1 MRDFDEITLK
11 GKLAI
16 FIAIIMSTAAFF
28 IHEAPH
34 VLFHTDAVKDIQ
46 QMIIT
51 MAFYISCAITFLAG
65 FTIMKAEKN
74 SGSSTRTNPI
84 IYIIMMGC
92 SVLAIFFSWA
102 ITYLVPFVLMFFVSI
117 DFRNKRKSQTTSW
130 TDYVLITISIIETTA
145 IIGFTTYPYYQPIII

>member
-16 FIAIIMSTAAFF
+16 FITIIMSAAAFF
-28 IHEAPH
+28 VREAPH
-34 VLFHTDAVKDIQ
+34 VLFGETNLNGTQ

-84 IYIIMMGC
+84 IYIIMMSC

-102 ITYLVPFVLMFFVSI
+102 ITYLVPFVLMFFVLI

-130 TDYVLITISIIETTA
+130 TDYVLMIISIIETTA
-145 IIGFTTYPYYQPIII
+145 IMGFTTYQYYQPIII